1 MSKLIVVGADGSA
14 QALCA
19 VDWAA
24 AEAGRRHLP
33 LRIVHIAVRWE
44 YNVATHEPGLEAP
57 RPEAAGLEVL
67 RIAEDRARTFASVDV
82 GCRLGIGPI
91 PATLLQEAAD
101 AALLVLGSHSTGG
114 FTRSLLGSVS
124 RQMAEHAACPVVI
137 VPGTGT
143 GSGPSGIVVGVD
155 GSEASVDAVGF
166 AFEEASLRSVGL
178 RAVHAW
184 AHPAY
189 PREMRPV
196 RYDMTAVEREGARLL
211 SESLAGWKAKYPD
224 VSVAEDVIEGVP
236 TSVLVDASGAAELL
250 VVGARGRGGFPGL
263 RLGSVSHAVLHHAKG
278 PVAVVRGLHPGRA
291 GAGR

>member
-1 MSKLIVVGADGSA
+1 MGKLIVVGVDGSA

-24 AEAGRRHLP
+24 AEAGSRRLP

-44 YNVATHEPGLEAP
+44 YNVAIREPGLEAP

-91 PATLLQEAAD
+91 SATLLQEAAD
-101 AALLVLGSHSTGG
+101 AALLVLGSHGTGG
-114 FTRSLLGSVS
+114 FTRLLLGSVS
-124 RQMAEHAACPVVI
+124 RQIAEHAACPVVV
-137 VPGTGT
+137 VPEKPDI
-143 GSGPSGIVVGVD
+143 GPGRSGIVVGVD

-189 PREMRPV
+189 PREVRPV

-224 VSVAEDVIEGVP
+224 VPVAEEVIEGVP
-236 TSVLVDASGAAELL
+236 ASVLVEASSAAELL
-250 VVGARGRGGFPGL
+250 VVGARGRGGFAKL
-263 RLGSVSHAVLHHAKG
+263 RLGSVSHAVLHHAEG
-278 PVAVVRGLHPGRA
+278 PVAVVRSLHPER
-291 GAGR
+291 R

>member
-1 MSKLIVVGADGSA
+1 MSKLIVVGVDGSA
-14 QALCA
+14 QALGA

-44 YNVATHEPGLEAP
+44 YNVAIREPGLEAP
-57 RPEAAGLEVL
+57 RPEAAGLAVL
-67 RIAEDRARTFASVDV
+67 RIAEDRARTFASIDV

-91 PATLLQEAAD
+91 PVTLLQEAAD
-101 AALLVLGSHSTGG
+101 AALLVLGSRGTGG
-114 FTRSLLGSVS
+114 FTRLLLGSVS

-137 VPGTGT
+137 VPGNAGT

-166 AFEEASLRSVGL
+166 GFEEASLRSVGL

-184 AHPAY
+184 VHPAC

-196 RYDMTAVEREGARLL
+196 RYDTAAVAREGARLL

-224 VSVAEDVIEGVP
+224 VPVDEEVIEGAP
-236 TSVLVDASGAAELL
+236 ASVLADASNDAELL
-250 VVGARGRGGFPGL
+250 VVGARGRGGFPTL

-278 PVAVVRGLHPGRA
+278 PVAVVRGPHPGR
-291 GAGR
+291 R